1 MTPTSTLPNLLWFR
15 IAVIVVPIA
24 GSLVLIILI
33 LLAAKVLRQDT
44 KRQRQSVE
52 VRKQRQ
58 FKTNLLLN
66 GNSSTKRYHYNHRIH
81 TTHQIKSNEI
91 KSNEIKSNEIKCNE
105 IKCNEMKFQNNLPEK
120 NETNAKMNDLRK
132 ECDSFLAS
140 SNDNKLYSKNI
151 NLAFSK
157 ESNLNES
164 TNLNI
169 DENLNKDDH
178 FEKPTIKSL
187 YSSLLSFGQWDTN
200 TNANTNN
207 KDKDIV

>member
-1 MTPTSTLPNLLWFR
+1 M
-15 IAVIVVPIA
+15 IAVPIA

-66 GNSSTKRYHYNHRIH
+66 GNSSMKRYHYNHR
-81 TTHQIKSNEI
+81 TNQFNSNQIQFKSNQI
-91 KSNEIKSNEIKCNE
+91 QFNSNQIQ
-105 IKCNEMKFQNNLPEK
+105 FQNNQPQK
-120 NETNAKMNDLRK
+120 NETNAKINDLRK

-140 SNDNKLYSKNI
+140 SNENKLYSKNI

-157 ESNLNES
+157 ESNLNQS
-164 TNLNI
+164 TNLNM

-178 FEKPTIKSL
+178 FEKPAIKSL
-187 YSSLLSFGQWDTN
+187 YSSLLSFGQWDTDTN

-207 KDKDIV
+207 KDIV

>member
-1 MTPTSTLPNLLWFR
+1 M
-15 IAVIVVPIA
+15 IAVPIA

-66 GNSSTKRYHYNHRIH
+66 GNSSTKRYHYNHR
-81 TTHQIKSNEI
+81 TNQFNSNQIQFNSNRI
-91 KSNEIKSNEIKCNE
+91 Q
-105 IKCNEMKFQNNLPEK
+105 FQNNQPQK
-120 NETNAKMNDLRK
+120 NETNAKINDLRK

-140 SNDNKLYSKNI
+140 SNENKLYSKNI

-157 ESNLNES
+157 ESNLNQS
-164 TNLNI
+164 TNLNM
-169 DENLNKDDH
+169 DESLNKDDH
-178 FEKPTIKSL
+178 FEKPAIKSL
-187 YSSLLSFGQWDTN
+187 YNSLLSFGQWDTD
-200 TNANTNN
+200 TNANTNTN
-207 KDKDIV
+207 TNTNKDIV